1 MVTAAVTSPE
11 VLVLA
16 VLPGWV
22 RGQWGETSR
31 SVPAVAARLGG
42 GWVFG
47 DSALDSPDAI
57 HVTDAVDDPAAASPR
72 TDGHDPGPLL
82 TGLVRYA
89 AAAVGAP
96 PMVATAV
103 VVYPTWWNERR
114 RRLLDTA
121 ARQVADNVL
130 LVPVSVAACR
140 AAYQD
145 DAERYVVLE
154 FAERGVTAVSVT
166 PGSRED
172 GPVVD
177 RVARN
182 PEILVEDLV
191 TAGADD
197 TVSAEGTVRSLIAA
211 VNDGREDSCVL
222 VLTGAPGEP
231 AGWPACEQIA
241 NRIAGTV
248 PTVPVAAAEM
258 VAAVS
263 GRRAQD
269 TAHTQDTAHADT
281 TSTVPW
287 LQEVRTPGTAPAT
300 RNGRAAKLILAVVSF
315 GVLAAVFLWVGAPA
329 PTGSVA
335 GAGTTGD
342 GTGAT
347 DSQVSAAD
355 PSDFPQPDAD
365 RRARF
370 DVGPVHLDLPGSWRL
385 RTPESADSGRTEL
398 VPASGNDRR
407 IVIVHSV
414 LADGMDEHAVAE
426 VLETRADERGGVIRN
441 MDADTTFADRSVI
454 AYTEVPDEFSEVRWS
469 VVVFPG
475 LQVAV
480 GCQFLDGEWAGI
492 RRECEQAVHT
502 LRTG

>member
-1 MVTAAVTSPE
+1 AVTSSE

-22 RGQWGETSR
+22 RANWSETSR
-31 SVPAVAARLGG
+31 SVPAVATRLGD

-57 HVTDAVDDPAAASPR
+57 NVTDAVDDPAVVASLR
-72 TDGHDPGPLL
+72 TDGYDPGPLL

-96 PMVATAV
+96 SMAVTAV
-103 VVYPTWWNERR
+103 VVHPTWWNERR
-114 RRLLDTA
+114 RHLLETA
-121 ARQVADNVL
+121 ARQVSHNVL

-140 AAYQD
+140 AAHRD
-145 DAERYVVLE
+145 DADRYVVLE

-166 PGSRED
+166 PGSRAD
-172 GPVVD
+172 GPAVD

-182 PEILVEDLV
+182 PEILTDDLV
-191 TAGADD
+191 TAGAGD
-197 TVSAEGTVRSLIAA
+197 TVSAEGVVRSLIAA

-222 VLTGAPGEP
+222 VVTGAPGEP
-231 AGWPACEQIA
+231 AGGPACEQIA

-263 GRRAQD
+263 GR
-269 TAHTQDTAHADT
+269 HTQGTAPAET
-281 TSTVPW
+281 APAETASTVPW
-287 LQEVRTPGTAPAT
+287 LQEVRTPGTPAT
-300 RNGRAAKLILAVVSF
+300 RNGRTAKVILAVVSV
-315 GVLAAVFLWVGAPA
+315 GLLAAVSLWVGAPA
-329 PTGSVA
+329 PSGSVA

-342 GTGAT
+342 GAGAT
-347 DSQVSAAD
+347 DSPASAAD
-355 PSDFPQPDAD
+355 PDLSQPGTG
-365 RRARF
+365 RPARF
-370 DVGPVHLDLPGSWRL
+370 EIGPVRLDLPGSWRL
-385 RTPESADSGRTEL
+385 RTPESADSGRAEL
-398 VPASGNDRR
+398 VPASGTDRR

-414 LADGMDEHAVAE
+414 LADGMDEHAVAA
-426 VLETRADERGGVIRN
+426 VLGTRAEERGRVIRN

>member
-22 RGQWGETSR
+22 RGKWGETSR
-31 SVPAVAARLGG
+31 SVPAVAARFGG

-57 HVTDAVDDPAAASPR
+57 DVTDTVDDPAAVASPR
-72 TDGHDPGPLL
+72 TDGHEPGPVL
-82 TGLVRYA
+82 TGLVCYA

-96 PMVATAV
+96 SMVATAV
-103 VVYPTWWNERR
+103 VVHPTWWNERR

-121 ARQVADNVL
+121 ARQVAHNVL

-140 AAYQD
+140 AAHQG

-154 FAERGVTAVSVT
+154 FAERGVTAVSVM
-166 PGSRED
+166 PGSRDD
-172 GPVVD
+172 GPAVD

-182 PEILVEDLV
+182 PEILVDDLV
-191 TAGADD
+191 AADAGD
-197 TVSAEGTVRSLIAA
+197 TVSAEGAVRSLIAA

-222 VLTGAPGEP
+222 VVTGAPGEP
-231 AGWPACEQIA
+231 AGGSACEQIA

-263 GRRAQD
+263 GRRVQE
-269 TAHTQDTAHADT
+269 TAPAETA
-281 TSTVPW
+281 STVPW
-287 LQEVRTPGTAPAT
+287 LHEVRTPGTPAT
-300 RNGRAAKLILAVVSF
+300 RNGRTAKVILAVVSV
-315 GVLAAVFLWVGAPA
+315 GLLAAVSLWVGAPA
-329 PTGSVA
+329 PSGSVA

-342 GTGAT
+342 GAGAT
-347 DSQVSAAD
+347 DSPASAAD
-355 PSDFPQPDAD
+355 PDLSQPRTD
-365 RRARF
+365 RPARF
-370 DVGPVHLDLPGSWRL
+370 EIGPVRLDLPGSWRL
-385 RTPESADSGRTEL
+385 RTPESADSGRAEL
-398 VPASGNDRR
+398 VPASGTDRR

-414 LADGMDEHAVAE
+414 LADGMDEHAVAA
-426 VLETRADERGGVIRN
+426 VLGTRAEERGRVIRN

>member
-1 MVTAAVTSPE
+1 MVTTAVTSSE

-22 RGQWGETSR
+22 RAKWAETSR
-31 SVPAVAARLGG
+31 SVPAVATRLGD

-57 HVTDAVDDPAAASPR
+57 NVTDAVDDPAVVASLR
-72 TDGHDPGPLL
+72 TDGYDPGPLL

-96 PMVATAV
+96 SMAVTAV
-103 VVYPTWWNERR
+103 VVHPTWWNERR
-114 RRLLDTA
+114 RHLLETA
-121 ARQVADNVL
+121 ARQVSHNVL

-140 AAYQD
+140 AAHRD
-145 DAERYVVLE
+145 DADRYVVLE

-166 PGSRED
+166 PGSRDD
-172 GPVVD
+172 GPAVD

-182 PEILVEDLV
+182 PEILTDDLV
-191 TAGADD
+191 TAGAGD
-197 TVSAEGTVRSLIAA
+197 TVSAEGVVRSLIAA

-231 AGWPACEQIA
+231 AGGPACEQIA
-241 NRIAGTV
+241 HRIAGTV

-263 GRRAQD
+263 GRR
-269 TAHTQDTAHADT
+269 TQETAHAET
-281 TSTVPW
+281 AHAETASTVPW
-287 LQEVRTPGTAPAT
+287 LHEVRTPGTPAI
-300 RNGRAAKLILAVVSF
+300 RHGRTAKVILAAVSV
-315 GVLAAVFLWVGAPA
+315 GVLAAGFLWVGAPA
-329 PTGSVA
+329 PRGSVA
-335 GAGTTGD
+335 GAGTTAD
-342 GTGAT
+342 GTGDT
-347 DSQVSAAD
+347 DSPVSAAE
-355 PSDFPQPDAD
+355 PSDLAQPGTD
-365 RRARF
+365 RPARF
-370 DVGPVHLDLPGSWRL
+370 DIGPVRLDLPGSWRL
-385 RTPESADSGRTEL
+385 RTPESANSGRAEL
-398 VPASGNDRR
+398 VPASGTDRR

-414 LADGMDEHAVAE
+414 LADGMDERAVAA
-426 VLETRADERGGVIRN
+426 VLETRAEERGRVIRN

-492 RRECEQAVHT
+492 RRECEQAVHS

>member
-22 RGQWGETSR
+22 RGKWGETSR
-31 SVPAVAARLGG
+31 SVPAVAARFGG

-57 HVTDAVDDPAAASPR
+57 DVTDRVDDPAAVGSPR
-72 TDGHDPGPLL
+72 TDGHEPGPLL

-96 PMVATAV
+96 SMVATAV
-103 VVYPTWWNERR
+103 VVHPTWWNERR

-121 ARQVADNVL
+121 ARQVAHNVL

-140 AAYQD
+140 AAHQG

-166 PGSRED
+166 PGSRDD
-172 GPVVD
+172 GPAVD

-182 PEILVEDLV
+182 PEILVDDLV
-191 TAGADD
+191 AADAGD
-197 TVSAEGTVRSLIAA
+197 TVSAEGAVRSLIAA

-222 VLTGAPGEP
+222 VVTGAPGEP
-231 AGWPACEQIA
+231 AGGPACEQIA

-263 GRRAQD
+263 GR
-269 TAHTQDTAHADT
+269 HTQGTAPAET
-281 TSTVPW
+281 APAETSSTVPW
-287 LQEVRTPGTAPAT
+287 LHEVRTPGTAPDT
-300 RNGRAAKLILAVVSF
+300 GDGRTAKVILAVVSF
-315 GVLAAVFLWVGAPA
+315 GVLAAVFLWVGAHA
-329 PTGSVA
+329 PPGSVA

-342 GTGAT
+342 GVGAT
-347 DSQVSAAD
+347 DSPASAAD
-355 PSDFPQPDAD
+355 PDLSQPRTD
-365 RRARF
+365 RPARF
-370 DVGPVHLDLPGSWRL
+370 EIGPVRLDLPGSWRL
-385 RTPESADSGRTEL
+385 RTPESADSGRAEL
-398 VPASGNDRR
+398 VPASGTDRR

-414 LADGMDEHAVAE
+414 LADGMDEHAVAA
-426 VLETRADERGGVIRN
+426 VLGTRAEERGRVIRN